1 MKFSTKIFLSFL
13 IFMLGAVL
21 PSSIFLYFAATQM
34 TKQHIESQLQE
45 RVTYSLDKIERAFAE
60 SRSAVRFIASDLSVR
75 EYLAHP
81 EQITEQLQNLRN
93 FYKTYLNLS
102 YYDAQKIKQAD
113 TMGLALG
120 QPARQQRWV
129 QQVFEA
135 GEVSAASDVH
145 FSQELQKDVIVFAA
159 PIKSG
164 TGEIL
169 GAVVAYVAA
178 ETLYQILGELE
189 RTHPEIQ
196 IDLVNK
202 DNILLYSNYA
212 RKAVFH
218 PYTRLNQPNPQMLIT
233 SAKEQGYADFIGNG
247 WTLVVHYPVEKIF
260 NNITQLRNQ
269 TLTIICIFL
278 LLAVGGIGLFARY
291 LIHPVHL
298 LQDAALRLG
307 CGDLTTRVSINS
319 SDEIG
324 KLGQIFNQM
333 AQLLEENLMRL
344 KQYKS
349 ILDLNLDSISIID
362 ADSLKF
368 VYVNQGTV
376 KQLGYLETELSQ
388 LTLLDVLQ
396 GVSPEQIQQMLAA
409 LHHGI
414 MPVLRFE
421 ALYRSKNRYVF
432 PIEISLQY
440 IILSGKEACYVS
452 IVRDISERKQT
463 EKLLKEYSQQLEQEV
478 LAQTQQLTAQN
489 EELLNQTQLLH
500 LEIEKRKI
508 TEQSLRDSEEQFN
521 LAMQGASDGLWDWNL
536 EKDTIYL
543 APRWKALVGYGEE
556 ELANSFETWQNLLHP
571 NEIKEILEQLQEYLY
586 NSQPLYESIQR
597 LRHKD
602 GHYIWVMSRAI
613 CVRDE
618 AGQPKRLVGTMTD
631 ISQLKAAEEKVR
643 HQEQLLRSVID
654 NIPQFIFWKD
664 QHGQCLGANAR
675 LVQFLQVSSP
685 ADVIGKT
692 DFEIWSIQQAERYRH
707 DDEFVMRT
715 HQSKLKFEEQLQNG
729 SGKRIWVETN
739 KIPLYDSS
747 GAVIGV
753 LGTSEDIT
761 ERKHAE
767 TLLQEYNRKLEDEVA
782 RRTRELSEKTEALQ
796 REQDKFSAVLDSL
809 ELFIYVADMETYE
822 ILFTNE
828 FGRRS
833 FNHSLV
839 GSICWETLQQDQ
851 TEQCSFCTNSKL
863 LDEQGQP
870 TGVHT
875 WEWYSPKNNRWYY
888 IHDRAIRWTDG
899 RIVRFEAATDVTA
912 LKQAEATVREM
923 MVQFQ
928 AVFNN
933 AAVGMSIVNTRGQFS
948 QCNQKFLNLFC
959 YSQQELCEL
968 SIYDVTYTEDLMSS
982 RQHFTK
988 LLNGWLS
995 SYQIEKRYHRKD
1007 GSVFWAS
1014 LHVTPLQWDQQGK
1027 IEKVL
1032 GIVSDISE
1040 RKQVETA
1047 LRESEER
1054 YRLISENISDLVC
1067 LHATDRRYIYISHV
1081 VTQMLGY
1088 ESEELLGLNP
1098 SEFVHPDDVLL
1109 PELQPLV
1116 SQELLEVKKPARA
1129 EFRFRTKS
1137 GIYRWLE
1144 SLVKPVLDS
1153 EGFIIYYQSVSRDIT
1168 QRKLTEEALRRSE
1181 ERFALAVQGANDGL
1195 WDWNLAEPELTYF
1208 SDRFRQILGY
1218 DGQSLRM
1225 SDFFPLIHPDDAERV
1240 RTTIKRYLT
1249 RQIPVLEIIYQIHH
1263 RDGHYLW
1270 VLVRGTGVWNE
1281 HNQPLRMVGTL
1292 IDITERKQA
1301 ERALRASEERFA
1313 LAMQGAND
1321 GLWDLN
1327 LLTDDT
1333 YHSPRLKQIFGLES
1347 EDKISVE
1354 DFKALVHPEDS
1365 EHVWGTLQ
1373 SYLAREIPQYEI
1385 ICRMKHRDG
1394 HYLWV
1399 LTTGFAVW
1407 NEMGEACRVVGT
1419 VSDITLQ
1426 KQVEE
1431 VLQEKAQ
1438 IIDQV
1443 HDAIISI
1450 NLYGCIT
1457 GWNRGAVELFE
1468 YTEQDILGQDFGILY
1483 VSDQYHVLQE
1493 EVLAPLFKKG
1503 DHEVE
1508 VILRRKSGEVFWG
1521 NLSLSLLKDD
1531 KNEVVGIISYTVD
1544 ITARKL
1550 AEQALRDSEQFIRT
1564 LIEEVPIG
1572 LVLFDLNG
1580 YFLEANRSFC
1590 HIVGYSVE
1598 ELNLLSFAR
1607 ITPSHCSKQCDWRN
1621 YQAAQLNGRMG
1632 PFEHEYAHKQGHL
1645 IPVRAS
1651 VVTIQRHGQTLL
1663 WANIEDIRAQKQAEI
1678 ALREAKEAA
1687 EMANQAKST
1696 FLANM
1701 SHELRTPLNGI
1712 LGYAQILLRNKNLT
1726 QEQFEGLGIINRSG
1740 EYLLTLINDVLD
1752 LAKIEANRVELYCTD
1767 FHFNDF
1773 LQSIAELFHMRA
1785 QQKGITFKY
1794 LALSPLPLGIHADEK
1809 RLRQVLINLLGNAVK
1824 FTKQGNVTLKVGY
1837 MQEQI
1842 RFQVEDTG
1850 VGIAENELHKIFDP
1864 FQQVGEQH
1872 YRAEGTG
1879 LGLAI
1884 TQRLV
1889 EMMNGTLHVEST
1901 LGVGSRF
1908 WFTLPLAEAIDIA
1921 HIPSSDSP
1929 AVIGYT
1935 HPLSENLHILVVDD
1949 RAEHRAVITKLLQ
1962 PLGFTIHEAAHGQEA
1977 FDYLL
1982 AGYIPHLIFTDLVMP
1997 IVDGY
2002 ELTRK
2007 VKQIG
2012 KYRDIPIIAVTASVF
2027 EHHQQQSYE
2036 AGCHDFIPKP
2046 IRAET
2051 LLEVLQQHL
2060 GLTWIYEKED
2070 VLKHV
2075 KTKSFT
2081 KDSLETDMTTI
2092 QHLDTLTPQLAAKLY
2107 DFGNLGDIEGIFE
2120 QIDLL
2125 EHNEKLLPITRRLRK
2140 LANDFLMDD
2149 ICALVKPFI
2158 NNRQS

>member
-1 MKFSTKIFLSFL
+1 MMRFSTKIFLSFL
-13 IFMLGAVL
+13 TFMLGAML

-45 RVTYSLDKIERAFAE
+45 RVSYSLDKIERTFAE
-60 SRSAVRFIASDLSVR
+60 SRSTIRFLATDLAER
-75 EYLAHP
+75 NDLIHP
-81 EQITEQLQNLRN
+81 EMISERLKNLRN
-93 FYKTYLNLS
+93 FYKIYLNLS
-102 YYDAQKIKQAD
+102 FFDANQIKRVD
-113 TMGLALG
+113 TMGLTLG
-120 QPARQQRWV
+120 QPATQQQWV
-129 QQVFEA
+129 KQVFEL
-135 GEVSAASDVH
+135 GEVSAANDVH
-145 FSQELQKDVIVFAA
+145 FSQELQKDVIIFAVPVKNNA
-159 PIKSG
+159 G
-164 TGEIL
+164 QIL

-189 RTHPEIQ
+189 RSHPEIQ
-196 IDLVNK
+196 IDLIDKNK
-202 DNILLYSNYA
+202 ILLYSNYA
-212 RKAVFH
+212 RKSVFH
-218 PYTRLNQPNPQMLIT
+218 PYTRLEQPNPKMLIT
-233 SAKEQGYADFIGNG
+233 TAIEQGYADFSGNG
-247 WTLVVHYPVEKIF
+247 WTLIAHYPVEDIF
-260 NNITQLRNQ
+260 INITQLRNQ

-278 LLAVGGIGLFARY
+278 LISVGGIGLFARY

-307 CGDLTTRVSINS
+307 CGDLTTRVSIKS

-368 VYVNQGTV
+368 IYVNQGTV
-376 KQLGYLETELSQ
+376 KQLGYLENELFQ
-388 LTLLDVLQ
+388 LTLLDVIQ

-421 ALYRSKNRYVF
+421 AMYQSKNRYIF

-440 IILSGKEACYVS
+440 ITLSDKEACYVS

-508 TEQSLRDSEEQFN
+508 TEQNLRDSEEQFN

-536 EKDTIYL
+536 EKNTLYL
-543 APRWKALVGYGEE
+543 APRWKELVGYRED
-556 ELANSFETWQNLLHP
+556 ELENSFETWQQLLHP
-571 NEIKEILEQLQEYLY
+571 DDVEAILEQLQQYLAD
-586 NSQPLYESIQR
+586 SQPLYESIQR
-597 LRHKD
+597 LHHKA
-602 GHYIWVMSRAI
+602 GNYIWVMSRAI

-618 AGQPKRLVGTMTD
+618 QGQPKRLVGTMTD

-654 NIPQFIFWKD
+654 NIPQLIFWKD
-664 QHGQCLGANAR
+664 RQGKYLGANAR
-675 LVQFLQVSSP
+675 LVQFIQVSSP
-685 ADVIGKT
+685 DDIIGKT
-692 DFEIWSIQQAERYRH
+692 DFEIWSMQQAERYRY
-707 DDEFVMRT
+707 DDEFIMRT
-715 HQSKLKFEEQLQNG
+715 HQSKLKFEEQLQNS

-747 GAVIGV
+747 GMVIGV

-761 ERKHAE
+761 ERKYAE

-796 REQDKFSAVLDSL
+796 REQDKFTAVLDSL

-828 FGRRS
+828 FGRRA
-833 FNHSLV
+833 FEHSLI
-839 GSICWETLQQDQ
+839 GSICWQTLQLDQ
-851 TEQCSFCTNSKL
+851 TEPCDFCTNSKL

-870 TGVHT
+870 VGIYT
-875 WEWYSPKNNRWYY
+875 WEWYNSKSKRWYY
-888 IHDRAIRWTDG
+888 IQDRAIRWTDG
-899 RIVRFEAATDVTA
+899 RVVRFEAATDVTA

-933 AAVGMSIVNTRGQFS
+933 AAVGMAIINVRGQFLQS
-948 QCNQKFLNLFC
+948 NQKFLDLFG
-959 YSQQELCEL
+959 YSDTELHGL
-968 SIYDVTYTEDLMSS
+968 NIYEVTYTEDLIAS
-982 RQHFTK
+982 RQYLTK

-1007 GSVFWAS
+1007 NSIFWVNS
-1014 LHVTPLQWDQQGK
+1014 HVTPLQWEQNGRLEK
-1027 IEKVL
+1027 ILV
-1032 GIVSDISE
+1032 IISDITE

-1081 VTQMLGY
+1081 VKQMLGY

-1098 SEFVHPDDVLL
+1098 REFVHPDDLSL
-1109 PELQPLV
+1109 PELQPLL
-1116 SQELLEVKKPARA
+1116 SQELLEVKKPVQV
-1129 EFRFRTKS
+1129 EFRFRTKQ

-1144 SLVKPVLDS
+1144 SLIKPVLDS

-1168 QRKLTEEALRRSE
+1168 QRKFTEEALRRSE

-1218 DGQSLRM
+1218 DSQPLHM
-1225 SDFFPLIHPDDAERV
+1225 SGFYPIVHPDDAERV
-1240 RTTIKRYLT
+1240 RTTIKRYLA
-1249 RQIPVLEIIYQIHH
+1249 RQIPTLEIIYQIQH

-1281 HNQPLRMVGTL
+1281 YDKPTRMVGTL

-1327 LLTDDT
+1327 LLTGDT
-1333 YHSPRLKQIFGLES
+1333 YHSPRLKQIFGLEA
-1347 EDKISVE
+1347 EEKISVE
-1354 DFKALVHPEDS
+1354 RFKALIHPDDVQR
-1365 EHVWGTLQ
+1365 VWSTLLN
-1373 SYLAREIPQYEI
+1373 YLAREIPQYEVT
-1385 ICRMKHRDG
+1385 CRMQHRDG
-1394 HYLWV
+1394 HYLWI
-1399 LTTGFAVW
+1399 LTSGIAVW
-1407 NEMGEACRVVGT
+1407 NEQGEACRVVGT

-1431 VLQEKAQ
+1431 VLREKAQ

-1450 NLYGCIT
+1450 NLHGLIT
-1457 GWNRGAVELFE
+1457 SWNHGATELFE
-1468 YTEQDILGQDFGILY
+1468 YAETETLGQDFGILY
-1483 VSDQYHVLQE
+1483 VVDQYYTLQE
-1493 EVLAPLFKKG
+1493 EVLVPLFQKG

-1508 VILRRKSGEVFWG
+1508 VILRKKSGQIFCG
-1521 NLSLSLLKDD
+1521 NLSLSLFKDD
-1531 KNEVVGIISYTVD
+1531 NNEIVGIISYTVD

-1572 LVLFDLNG
+1572 LVLFDLTG
-1580 YFLEANRSFC
+1580 HFLETNRSFC
-1590 HIVGYSVE
+1590 HILGYSVE
-1598 ELNLLSFAR
+1598 ELNALNFAR
-1607 ITPSHCSKQCDWRN
+1607 ITPSHSSKQCDWRQ
-1621 YQAAQLNGRMG
+1621 YQAAQLTGRAG
-1632 PFEHEYAHKQGHL
+1632 PFEHEYLHKQGYL
-1645 IPVRAS
+1645 VPVRAS

-1663 WANIEDIRAQKQAEI
+1663 WANIEDISAQKRAEI

-1712 LGYAQILLRNKNLT
+1712 LGYAQILLRDKNLT
-1726 QEQFEGLGIINRSG
+1726 QEQFDGLGIINRSG

-1752 LAKIEANRVELYCTD
+1752 LAKIEANRVELYRTD

-1785 QQKGITFKY
+1785 QQKSIDFKY
-1794 LALSPLPLGIHADEK
+1794 IALSPLPQGIHADEK
-1809 RLRQVLINLLGNAVK
+1809 RLRQILINLLGNAVK
-1824 FTKQGNVTLKVGY
+1824 FTKQGSVTLKVGY
-1837 MQEQI
+1837 VQERI

-1850 VGIAENELHKIFDP
+1850 VGIAANELPKIFDP
-1864 FQQVGEQH
+1864 FQQVGDQH

-1889 EMMNGTLHVEST
+1889 EMMDGTLHVEST
-1901 LGVGSRF
+1901 LGMGSTF
-1908 WFTLPLAEAIDIA
+1908 WFALPLTEAVDIR
-1921 HIPSSDSP
+1921 HISLSEAPT
-1929 AVIGYT
+1929 VIGYK
-1935 HPLSENLHILVVDD
+1935 HSETIQILVVDD
-1949 RAEHRAVITKLLQ
+1949 RAEHRAVIVKLLQ
-1962 PLGFTIHEAAHGQEA
+1962 PLGFMVHEANHGREA

-1982 AGYIPHLIFTDLVMP
+1982 AGHIPHLILTDLVMP
-1997 IVDGY
+1997 VMDGY

-2007 VKQIG
+2007 IKQIG

-2051 LLEVLQQHL
+2051 LFEVLQQHL
-2060 GLTWIYEKED
+2060 ELTWIYEQED
-2070 VLKHV
+2070 AIKYLKP
-2075 KTKSFT
+2075 KSNMKKNLDT
-2081 KDSLETDMTTI
+2081 DIATIQNLET
-2092 QHLDTLTPQLAAKLY
+2092 LSPQLAAKLY
-2107 DFGNLGDIEGIFE
+2107 DLGTLGDIEGIFE

-2125 EHNEKLLPITRRLRK
+2125 EHNEKLSLFTRRLRK

-2149 ICALVKPFI
+2149 ICELVKPFLEH
-2158 NNRQS
+2158 